1 MKIEFNLM
9 GDEDRRGAR
18 RSATVVDRVP
28 SVGEEYDGWEVIE
41 AYRTYLDPEQPSSEG
56 SEYEF
61 YTLELR
67 EQGGDED
74 ATETREYVCVR
85 HGDEGY
91 DDEC

>member
-18 RSATVVDRVP
+18 RTATVVTGVP
-28 SVGEEYDGWEVIE
+28 EVGDEYDGWEVVE
-41 AYRTYLDPEQPSSEG
+41 VYQTYLDPEQPSSET
-56 SEYEF
+56 SDYKF

-74 ATETREYVCVR
+74 ATETRDYVCVR
-85 HGDEGY
+85 YDE
-91 DDEC
+91 EEEL

>member
-18 RSATVVDRVP
+18 RSATVVAGVP
-28 SVGEEYDGWEVIE
+28 EVGEEYDGWEVIE
-41 AYRTYLDPEQPSSEG
+41 AYQTYLDPEQPSSEV
-56 SEYEF
+56 SDYEF

-67 EQGGDED
+67 EKGGDED

-85 HGDEGY
+85 YGDEG
-91 DDEC
+91 ER